1 MANQLKYSC
10 NSATETLEWI
20 KAIADF
26 IRPYSFLIN
35 AHVVNFFKDRLWEA
49 VDKEWIECLRK
60 EPVENLLLIPS
71 GTVQDHWPPS
81 LKEFI
86 LTLRSLEFPRESA
99 DLKTV
104 IPDLHMKSLN
114 TVLSQGMN
122 QKKKHEVVIICELIA
137 LISMCILFISLII
150 LVSLYWYWYMP

>member
-104 IPDLHMKSLN
+104 FNNDCVYKYDHVFLLTDTPRSGYLFYYVYGTGRAAVSCQQWFH
-114 TVLSQGMN
+114 LS
-122 QKKKHEVVIICELIA
+122 H
-137 LISMCILFISLII
+137 
-150 LVSLYWYWYMP
+150 